1 MKHSDDNHHKSRKFL
16 KMPVY
21 PGGKDSF
28 RAFVA
33 ENLRY
38 PESALQNNVQGTVY
52 LEYTVDNIGTIDNI
66 IVTRGIG
73 YGCDEEAVRL
83 VKLITYPSVR
93 NRGVKMKV
101 TMKTRIAFTLPAKQ
115 KEQKEVTSEIKLS
128 YSKPEEAKPQ
138 KEAALPKPTYGYT
151 ITINQNS

>member
-1 MKHSDDNHHKSRKFL
+1 
-16 KMPVY
+16 MPVY

-38 PESALQNNVQGTVY
+38 PEAALQNNIQGTVY

-66 IVTRGIG
+66 VVTRGIG

-101 TMKTRIAFTLPAKQ
+101 SMKTRIAFTLPAKQ
-115 KEQKEVTSEIKLS
+115 EELKKKTTEIKISYSNPEVAKEQKETSKL
-128 YSKPEEAKPQ
+128 
-138 KEAALPKPTYGYT
+138 KPTYGYT
-151 ITINQNS
+151 ITISQGS

>member
-1 MKHSDDNHHKSRKFL
+1 
-16 KMPVY
+16 MPVY

-38 PESALQNNVQGTVY
+38 PEAALQNNIQGTVY

-66 IVTRGIG
+66 VVTRGIG

-115 KEQKEVTSEIKLS
+115 EEQKKMTAEIKIS
-128 YSKPEEAKPQ
+128 YSKPEEAKEQ
-138 KEAALPKPTYGYT
+138 KETSKLKPTYGYT
-151 ITINQNS
+151 ITISQGS